1 MSSDRMKTSY
11 RRKLAQ
17 RAQVGDLAARG
28 QLSLLPADNV
38 PPPLVHT
45 RGRYVRFSH
54 RYNTWQVRK
63 WAGDTLLWVNISANM
78 ARAYAASGLPI
89 GVQG

>member
-11 RRKLAQ
+11 RRKLA
-17 RAQVGDLAARG
+17 LKG
-28 QLSLLPADNV
+28 QMSLSLDPV
-38 PPPLVHT
+38 PPALMHT

-63 WAGDTLLWVNISANM
+63 WAGEQLVWFNISSNM
-78 ARAYAASGLPI
+78 ARAYAAGGLPI

>member
-11 RRKLAQ
+11 RRKLE
-17 RAQVGDLAARG
+17 RRG
-28 QLSLLPADNV
+28 QASLPFDPV
-38 PPPLVHT
+38 PPVLVHT

-54 RYNTWQVRK
+54 RYNTWQVNKRV
-63 WAGDTLLWVNISANM
+63 GDTLLWVNISANM
-78 ARAYAASGLPI
+78 ARAYVAGGLPI